1 MLSSPGS
8 YLSSRPLLWKKK
20 TCYCPKSFG
29 WKLGC
34 APQTVKT
41 GDTRHPFVATFRG
54 GDSDF

>member
-8 YLSSRPLLWKKK
+8 YLSSRPLLWKK

-41 GDTRHPFVATFRG
+41 GDTQHPFFAAFRG